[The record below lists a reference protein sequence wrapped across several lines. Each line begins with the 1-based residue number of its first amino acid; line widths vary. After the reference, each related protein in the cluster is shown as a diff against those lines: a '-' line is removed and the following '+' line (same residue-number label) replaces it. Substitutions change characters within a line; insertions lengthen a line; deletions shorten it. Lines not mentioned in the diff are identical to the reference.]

1 MANFLKVNT
10 TGGSFTLIP
19 IAEIAGI
26 TAAAA
31 GPNTEVT
38 ITLANG
44 TNTYVVSLDDQFWF
58 GGIASTLEA
67 FNNALIANPGGVVS
81 TVVPPLV
88 TAQVPA
94 AQSGQ
99 QGRIVITAQAVY
111 AQFSLVAFA

>member
-31 GPNTEVT
+31 GPDTEVT

-44 TNTYVVSLDDQFWF
+44 TNTYVVALDEQLPS
-58 GGIASTLEA
+58 IASTLEA

-99 QGRIVITAQAVY
+99 QGRIEITQQAVY
-111 AQFSLVAFA
+111 AQFSSVTFA

>member
-1 MANFLKVNT
+1 MANFLKVKT

-26 TAAAA
+26 TAAAV
-31 GPNTEVT
+31 GPDTEVT

-44 TNTYVVSLDDQFWF
+44 TNTYVVSLDGQLPS
-58 GGIASTLEA
+58 IASTLKA

-99 QGRIVITAQAVY
+99 QGRIEITQQAVY
-111 AQFSLVAFA
+111 AQFSSVTFA